1 MLFELTNSIKQFLS
15 LCPEYIY
22 EFLNN
27 NVFMN
32 VENIIDLLITSFT
45 DKMTRYSTIQILL
58 HAINI
63 AVKYF
68 KLDLSM

>member
-1 MLFELTNSIKQFLS
+1 
-15 LCPEYIY
+15 
-22 EFLNN
+22 
-27 NVFMN
+27 MN

-68 KLDLSM
+68 KLNLSMQAYIERV